1 MESISSLLADY
12 GADIPLAFWT
22 NIRLAFLA
30 TLGSF
35 VLGVVLALFR
45 ISPVPSLRALGTGYV
60 NVVRNTPLTI
70 IMLLGVL
77 AVWGQLKI
85 SFSSDFT
92 LNFFIYAV
100 IALSLYHAAFMC
112 EAIRSGVNTVP
123 LGQAEA
129 ARSIGLGFLPAARHV
144 ILPQALRGAITP
156 LGNTVIA
163 LTKNTTVA
171 AAASVAEAS
180 GLMKRMIEFSP
191 DVMVAIFLTFAIG
204 FTIAYFLAFEVRSK
218 AIQSVL
224 FLICTIPFWTSNVIR
239 MIAWVPLLGRNGLV
253 EIDTERGGLG
263 LQRVEHVRQ
272 AARQRGAVVDGQL
285 ASDGLRRQAVAQGG
299 QEEHR
304 PDHQFLFIAP
314 ERRPR

>member
-45 ISPVPSLRALGTGYV
+45 ISPVPSLRALGAGYV

-100 IALSLYHAAFMC
+100 IALSLYHAGFMC

-191 DVMVAIFLTFAIG
+191 DLMVAIFLTFAIG
-204 FTIAYFLAFEVRSK
+204 FC
-218 AIQSVL
+218 
-224 FLICTIPFWTSNVIR
+224 LIVIPIG
-239 MIAWVPLLGRNGLV
+239 LL
-253 EIDTERGGLG
+253 TTW
-263 LQRVEHVRQ
+263 
-272 AARQRGAVVDGQL
+272 
-285 ASDGLRRQAVAQGG
+285 ASEKWAVA
-299 QEEHR
+299 R
-304 PDHQFLFIAP
+304 
-314 ERRPR
+314 

>member
-35 VLGVVLALFR
+35 ALGVVLALFR

-77 AVWGQLKI
+77 AVWGQLKV

-204 FTIAYFLAFEVRSK
+204 FCLIVIPIGLLTTWASK
-218 AIQSVL
+218 K
-224 FLICTIPFWTSNVIR
+224 W
-239 MIAWVPLLGRNGLV
+239 
-253 EIDTERGGLG
+253 
-263 LQRVEHVRQ
+263 
-272 AARQRGAVVDGQL
+272 
-285 ASDGLRRQAVAQGG
+285 AVA
-299 QEEHR
+299 R
-304 PDHQFLFIAP
+304 
-314 ERRPR
+314 

>member
-35 VLGVVLALFR
+35 ALGVVLALFR

-77 AVWGQLKI
+77 AVWGQLKV

-180 GLMKRMIEFSP
+180 GLMKGMIEFSP

-204 FTIAYFLAFEVRSK
+204 FC
-218 AIQSVL
+218 
-224 FLICTIPFWTSNVIR
+224 LIVIPIG
-239 MIAWVPLLGRNGLV
+239 LL
-253 EIDTERGGLG
+253 TTW
-263 LQRVEHVRQ
+263 
-272 AARQRGAVVDGQL
+272 
-285 ASDGLRRQAVAQGG
+285 ASEKWAVA
-299 QEEHR
+299 R
-304 PDHQFLFIAP
+304 
-314 ERRPR
+314 